1 MNASSANS
9 PASLAITILLV
20 VLSLALCLAWIWQMM
35 FVIPEYERLF
45 ANFRMRVPAFT
56 QATINFSRFFVKYWY
71 ILVFFTLFIAFPVI
85 AYVSY
90 HLRHRSNQRGLS
102 RLWFVLIIGLPLAI
116 QAITFLTVFTPLVTA
131 VDPMRR
137 RG

>member
-45 ANFRMRVPAFT
+45 AEFRMRVPAFT
-56 QATINFSRFFVKYWY
+56 QVTIDCSRLFVEFWY
-71 ILVFFTLFIAFPVI
+71 ILVFFTLFVAYPVI

-90 HLRHRSNQRGLS
+90 HLRHRSNQPGLS
-102 RLWFVLIIGLPLAI
+102 RLWFVLIIGLPLAV
-116 QAITFLTVFTPLVTA
+116 QTITLLAVVTTHA
-131 VDPMRR
+131 NLLENL
-137 RG
+137 GK